1 MTNFDIA
8 QKEIQ
13 TLNSL
18 LNYNAEEMWDE
29 ITELLSI
36 YISHIIRAGA
46 ILQIHFKGIIIFK

>member
-29 ITELLSI
+29 ITEHLYQSYYQSRSYTSDSFQGNN
-36 YISHIIRAGA
+36 YI
-46 ILQIHFKGIIIFK
+46 